1 MSDFNS
7 CLVYLI
13 QMGCIEEF
21 KMVLVCF
28 KGDGIVCIQC

>member
-1 MSDFNS
+1 MSYDNS

-13 QMGCIEEF
+13 DIGCIIEF
-21 KMVLVCF
+21 EVKLQWF